1 LPSQHGRF
9 VDVSIGIIIPT
20 LDEEQALP
28 PTLASLESA
37 HFDEIIVVDG
47 GSRDQTQALVESYQ
61 GSVPYRAIR
70 VIESLPGRA
79 RQMNAGAAESRA
91 DMLVFLH
98 ADTRLPTDARS
109 AIEAIAS
116 DSQYVGGRF
125 DVQFEH
131 DRGYAW
137 VISRMMNLRSRWSG
151 ISTGDQALFVRR
163 TVFQQLGGFEDIPIM
178 EDIEFA
184 SRLKR
189 AGKIA
194 PLRSKVVTSFRR
206 WEQRGP
212 LRTIITMWTLRF
224 LYLIGV
230 RPHIL
235 HQYYGNIR

>member
-1 LPSQHGRF
+1 M
-9 VDVSIGIIIPT
+9 SIGIIIPT
-20 LDEEQALP
+20 LDEERALS

-37 HFDEIIVVDG
+37 NFDEIIVVDG
-47 GSRDQTQALVESYQ
+47 GSRDQTQSLVESYQ
-61 GSVPYRAIR
+61 VAVPSRAIR

-79 RQMNAGAAESRA
+79 RQMNAGASESRA

-98 ADTRLPTDARS
+98 ADTRLPVDAR
-109 AIEAIAS
+109 ATIETVAS
-116 DSQYVGGRF
+116 DSQFVGGRF

-178 EDIEFA
+178 EDIEFT
-184 SRLKR
+184 SRLR
-189 AGKIA
+189 RVGKIA
-194 PLRSKVVTSFRR
+194 SLRSKVITSFRR

-212 LRTIITMWTLRF
+212 LRTIIKMWTLRF
-224 LYLIGV
+224 LFWMGV
-230 RPHIL
+230 KPHIL
-235 HQYYGNIR
+235 HQYYGNLR

>member
-1 LPSQHGRF
+1 M
-9 VDVSIGIIIPT
+9 SIGIIIPT
-20 LDEEQALP
+20 LDEERVLL
-28 PTLASLESA
+28 PTLASLESG

-47 GSRDQTQALVESYQ
+47 GSRDQTQTLVESYRV
-61 GSVPYRAIR
+61 SVPYRAIR

-79 RQMNAGAAESRA
+79 RQMNAGASECRA

-98 ADTRLPTDARS
+98 ADTRLPADARS
-109 AIEAIAS
+109 AIETVAS

-131 DRGYAW
+131 DGGYAW

-163 TVFQQLGGFEDIPIM
+163 TVFQQLRGFEDIPIM
-178 EDIEFA
+178 EDIEFS

-189 AGKIA
+189 VGKIA
-194 PLRSKVVTSFRR
+194 PLRFKVVTSFRR

-212 LRTIITMWTLRF
+212 LRTIIKMWTLRF
-224 LYLIGV
+224 LYWIGV
-230 RPHIL
+230 RPHTL
-235 HQYYGNIR
+235 NQFYGRIR